1 MAEDNETEPHCGG
14 EKRRPSLLLL
24 FMRIKLNCSE
34 KLELKFVSVYSN
46 LNALNRTF
54 YVEL

>member
-1 MAEDNETEPHCGG
+1 MAEDNETEPHYGG
-14 EKRRPSLLLL
+14 EKRRLSLLPP

-34 KLELKFVSVYSN
+34 KLELKFISVYSN